1 MLCQGQFVQG
11 FFPIQAGKCAVSRSV
26 CSGLFSFGRL
36 VSVLKVSQGFSP
48 IQAGKCAVSR
58 SVCSGFFTCSGW

>member
-1 MLCQGQFVQG
+1 MLCQGQSVQG
-11 FFPIQAGKCAVSRSV
+11 FSPVQAGKCATHQGQSV
-26 CSGLFSFGRL
+26 
-36 VSVLKVSQGFSP
+36 QGFSP